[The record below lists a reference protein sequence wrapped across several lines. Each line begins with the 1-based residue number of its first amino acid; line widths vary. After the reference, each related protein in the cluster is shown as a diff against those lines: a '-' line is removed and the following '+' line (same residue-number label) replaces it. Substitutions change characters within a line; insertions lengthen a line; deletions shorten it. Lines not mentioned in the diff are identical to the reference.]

1 MQILFCFS
9 GHFLFTCIY
18 KIITFTRINIAIAS
32 IEKENIELQI
42 KKKFFRFSHNE
53 YPPNV
58 FIISFNFTPSIHFQN
73 NFYFLSHPK
82 NKL

>member
-42 KKKFFRFSHNE
+42 KK
-53 YPPNV
+53 
-58 FIISFNFTPSIHFQN
+58 NFLDLVIMNTLLM
-73 NFYFLSHPK
+73 FL
-82 NKL
+82 

>member
-42 KKKFFRFSHNE
+42 KK
-53 YPPNV
+53 
-58 FIISFNFTPSIHFQN
+58 NFLDLVIMNTILM
-73 NFYFLSHPK
+73 FL
-82 NKL
+82 

>member
-42 KKKFFRFSHNE
+42 KKKFLDLVIMN
-53 YPPNV
+53 
-58 FIISFNFTPSIHFQN
+58 TLLM
-73 NFYFLSHPK
+73 FL
-82 NKL
+82 